1 MKWLSIE
8 PMIIEEGEKKNKKFA
23 LESNMLSKINVI
35 KTCIVFAYILGNI
48 TLQKAQR
55 T

>member
-1 MKWLSIE
+1 VKWLSIE
-8 PMIIEEGEKKNKKFA
+8 PMIIEEGKKKKKFA